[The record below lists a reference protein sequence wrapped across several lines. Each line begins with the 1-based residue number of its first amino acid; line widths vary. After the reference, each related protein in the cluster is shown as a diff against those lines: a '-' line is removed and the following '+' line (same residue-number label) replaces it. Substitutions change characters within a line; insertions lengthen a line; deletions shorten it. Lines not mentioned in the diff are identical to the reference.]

1 MTLRTWELGC
11 FRRRRSG
18 VGHPTRVLLPPHEGA
33 VCLTE
38 GAGNLTFHQ
47 LPRNSGPMLS
57 SDELLRACHSA
68 GRSGSFSIRE
78 QAHARAWAQ
87 GHSPADVRHALA
99 EATSCELADDRWTVR
114 GPSLDGTELTLSVVL
129 AGRTLSVV

>member
-1 MTLRTWELGC
+1 MNSAHILDLELAWFGGSGPMTLRTWELGC

-38 GAGNLTFHQ
+38 GAGNLTLHQ

-68 GRSGSFSIRE
+68 GRPPPAHGHRAILPPTSGTPWPRRPLASWPTIAGPCAVLHST
-78 QAHARAWAQ
+78 AR
-87 GHSPADVRHALA
+87 S
-99 EATSCELADDRWTVR
+99 
-114 GPSLDGTELTLSVVL
+114 
-129 AGRTLSVV
+129 